1 MSDPLPIGKLKR
13 DFLSY
18 LLKRYGCMDKSVV
31 VGPGIGEDA
40 AAIDLGDR
48 YLIAKTDPITFVAED
63 IGIYA
68 IDINANDIA
77 TMGAR
82 PRWFL
87 ATILLPEGRTTKD
100 KTEEIFSQVSEACR
114 RLDISLCGGHTEVT
128 HGIDHPIIVG
138 QMLGEVAK
146 ERLLTTSGARIG
158 DDILLTKGL
167 AIEATSI
174 IAREKRE
181 ELKKIFSEEFIRRC
195 LDFIHDPGISVVP
208 EALAAALIEG
218 VHSMHDPTE
227 GGLSSGLYE
236 ISEAAHV
243 GMEIYADK
251 ISIFPES
258 EGLCRELGI
267 DILGVIASGALII
280 TCDPGSTG
288 KVMDA
293 ISSRGIGV
301 SRIGKIL
308 EPERGLKMISGGRVE
323 ELPDFESD
331 EIIKVFL
338 S

>member
-1 MSDPLPIGKLKR
+1 MSDLLPIGKLKR
-13 DFLSY
+13 DFLGY
-18 LLKRYGCMDKSVV
+18 LLKRYAHTDKSVA

-40 AAIDLGDR
+40 AALDIGDK

-87 ATILLPEGRTTKD
+87 AAILLPEGKTTKNLV
-100 KTEEIFSQVSEACR
+100 ENIFSQISEACK

-128 HGIDHPIIVG
+128 YGIDRPIIVG

-146 ERLLTTSGARIG
+146 DRLLTTSGAKVG

-174 IAREKRE
+174 IARER
-181 ELKKIFSEEFIRRC
+181 KKYLEDRYSKAFIKRC
-195 LDFIHDPGISVVP
+195 LDFIHDPGISVVN
-208 EALAAALIEG
+208 EALAAASISG

-236 ISEAAHV
+236 ISSAARV
-243 GMEIYADK
+243 GIEIHADK
-251 ISIFPES
+251 VYIFPES
-258 EGLCRELGI
+258 ERLCKEFSI
-267 DILGVIASGALII
+267 DILGVIASGTLII
-280 TCDPGSTG
+280 TCDPKSTN
-288 KVMDA
+288 KVIDA
-293 ISSRGIGV
+293 ISAKGIMV
-301 SRIGKIL
+301 SKIGKVAK
-308 EPERGLKMISGGRVE
+308 PEKGLKIITEGIVKD
-323 ELPDFESD
+323 LPDFEKD
-331 EIIKVFL
+331 EIIKVF

>member
-1 MSDPLPIGKLKR
+1 MPEILPTGKLKR
-13 DFLSY
+13 DFLGY
-18 LLKRYGCMDKSVV
+18 LLKRYAHTDKSVA

-40 AAIDLGDR
+40 AALDLGDK
-48 YLIAKTDPITFVAED
+48 YLIAKTDPITFIAED

-82 PRWFL
+82 PKWFL
-87 ATILLPEGRTTKD
+87 ATILLPEGKTTKNLV
-100 KTEEIFSQVSEACR
+100 ENIFSQISEACK

-128 HGIDHPIIVG
+128 YGIDRPIIVG

-146 ERLLTTSGARIG
+146 DRLLTTSGAKVG

-174 IAREKRE
+174 IARERRKNLE
-181 ELKKIFSEEFIRRC
+181 DKYPQAFIRKC

-208 EALAAALIEG
+208 EALAAASISG

-236 ISEAAHV
+236 ISSAARV
-243 GMEIYADK
+243 GIEIHADK
-251 ISIFPES
+251 VYIFPES
-258 EGLCRELGI
+258 ERLCKEFSI

-280 TCDPGSTG
+280 TCDPKSTE
-288 KVMDA
+288 KVMYMIA
-293 ISSRGIGV
+293 AKGIRV
-301 SRIGKIL
+301 SKIGKAV
-308 EPERGLKMISGGRVE
+308 EPKKGLKIVKKGVPE
-323 ELPDFESD
+323 DLPDFERD
-331 EIIKVFL
+331 EILKAF

>member
-1 MSDPLPIGKLKR
+1 MSGLLPIGKLKR
-13 DFLSY
+13 DFLGY
-18 LLKRYGCMDKSVV
+18 LLKRYAHTDKSVA

-40 AAIDLGDR
+40 AALDIGDK

-77 TMGAR
+77 TMGVR

-87 ATILLPEGRTTKD
+87 ATILLPEGKTTSNLVED
-100 KTEEIFSQVSEACR
+100 IFSQISEACK

-146 ERLLTTSGARIG
+146 ERLLTTSGAKAG

-174 IAREKRE
+174 IARERRKYLE
-181 ELKKIFSEEFIRRC
+181 DKYSEAFIGRC

-208 EALAAALIEG
+208 EALAAASIIG

-236 ISEAAHV
+236 ISVAANV
-243 GMEIYADK
+243 GIEIYSGK
-251 ISIFPES
+251 INIFPES
-258 EGLCRELGI
+258 ERLCREFSI

-280 TCDPGSTG
+280 TCGPKSTK
-288 KVMDA
+288 KVIDA
-293 ISSRGIGV
+293 IAAKGIKV
-301 SRIGKIL
+301 SKIGKIV
-308 EPERGLKMISGGRVE
+308 EPEKGLKIIKKGVTE
-323 ELPDFESD
+323 DLPDFERD
-331 EIIKVFL
+331 EIIKAFL
-338 S
+338 